1 MSPSMKPEFLRTLSR
16 LIADE
21 TGAIAVMFAL
31 LLIPMILVVG
41 GAVDYARMIQY
52 RASLQNA
59 VDQAAIAGAAV
70 FSVPSQ
76 SALATQVA
84 TNYFNRTIL
93 PSSLSIT
100 APTVSTNSSGTINP
114 ALGSAAAYTV
124 TVSATAKVS
133 TTLLSLVIP
142 SATITATGTAGD
154 PVVAANLTLGHVNS
168 RACDGNSVYL
178 YEVPLNSSGNGY
190 DYSSVPAWTT
200 PAGLPTNNY
209 YMIGSSYQTVPA
221 GQVMPAF
228 SANQPLG
235 VALVNKTDG
244 NTTTGN
250 TNCGV
255 AVMGA
260 NSYGAPLGQVQYF
273 YSSLLLNNQ
282 SPSEI
287 ANTSY
292 TVTVITSNS
301 WLGSSIT
308 NVYNGTTPVLPLATG
323 SYNTLSTYL
332 GINAPGSGHSNCTST
347 SSTSILTTTT
357 VYTCSTQYF
366 TTKTS
371 ATPNCS
377 LYVQTG
383 VTQSYVNAL
392 SNSSTAPAAALSNCF
407 STSGGGAAY
416 AAPSCSQMSAL
427 SNSTSGIAP
436 AVVFWWDDAG
446 GVGPGEQYYSP
457 SSHCSATSA
466 NGPGY
471 GEDCQYK
478 NNFFAATCTMSGGSG
493 SGYTEVVLTQ

>member
-1 MSPSMKPEFLRTLSR
+1 MKPKFLRMPTR
-16 LIADE
+16 LITDE
-21 TGAIAVMFAL
+21 AGGIALSFAL
-31 LLIPMILVVG
+31 LLIPMILIVG
-41 GAVDYARMIQY
+41 GAVDYARMVQY

-59 VDQAAIAGAAV
+59 VDQAAIAGAAA
-70 FSVPSQ
+70 FSDPSQ
-76 SALATQVA
+76 SAIATQVA

-100 APTVSTNSSGTINP
+100 APNVSTNSNGTINP

-124 TVSATAKVS
+124 TVSATATVS

-154 PVVAANLTLGHVNS
+154 PVVAANLTLGHINS

-178 YEVPLNSSGNGY
+178 YKVPLNASGNGY
-190 DYSSVPAWTT
+190 DYSAVPAWTT

-209 YMIGSSYQTVPA
+209 FMIGSSYQTVPA
-221 GQVMPAF
+221 GQVMPSF

-235 VALVNKTDG
+235 VALVNVTDG
-244 NTTTGN
+244 NTGN
-250 TNCGV
+250 SGCGV
-255 AVMGA
+255 GVTGA
-260 NSYGAPLGQVQYF
+260 NSYGAPYMNKQTF

-282 SPSEI
+282 SPSE
-287 ANTSY
+287 NSNSSY
-292 TVTVITSNS
+292 TITVNS
-301 WLGSSIT
+301 TNSSQGSSIT
-308 NVYNGTTPVLPLATG
+308 SVYNGSTLVPPPTQS
-323 SYNTLSTYL
+323 SYNTLSAYL
-332 GINAPGSGHSNCTST
+332 GVNAPGSGYSNCTST
-347 SSTSILTTTT
+347 SSTTGSNTTTI
-357 VYTCSTQYF
+357 YTCKTQYL

-371 ATPNCS
+371 TKPNCS

-383 VTQSYVNAL
+383 VTQSYVNGL

-407 STSGGGAAY
+407 STTGGGAAY
-416 AAPSCSQMSAL
+416 AAPSCSQLSAL
-427 SNSTSGIAP
+427 SNSSTGIAP

-478 NNFFAATCTMSGGSG
+478 NNFFPATCTTNGGSG
-493 SGYTEVVLTQ
+493 SGNTQVVLTQ

>member
-1 MSPSMKPEFLRTLSR
+1 
-16 LIADE
+16 
-21 TGAIAVMFAL
+21 
-31 LLIPMILVVG
+31 MILVVG

-357 VYTCSTQYF
+357 VYTCSA
-366 TTKTS
+366 TS
-371 ATPNCS
+371 TLCPTLVLHRQPHFPTVFPLRVAERPMRRQAVRKCRHCR
-377 LYVQTG
+377 
-383 VTQSYVNAL
+383 
-392 SNSSTAPAAALSNCF
+392 TAPQVLLPRWYFGGTTLAAWDRASNTTARQVTARPQAQTARVTVKTASTRIIF
-407 STSGGGAAY
+407 SRRH
-416 AAPSCSQMSAL
+416 
-427 SNSTSGIAP
+427 
-436 AVVFWWDDAG
+436 VR
-446 GVGPGEQYYSP
+446 
-457 SSHCSATSA
+457 
-466 NGPGY
+466 
-471 GEDCQYK
+471 
-478 NNFFAATCTMSGGSG
+478 
-493 SGYTEVVLTQ
+493 

>member
-1 MSPSMKPEFLRTLSR
+1 MSPSMKPQFLRTLSR

-21 TGAIAVMFAL
+21 TGAIAMTFAML
-31 LLIPMILVVG
+31 LVPMMLIVG
-41 GAVDYARMIQY
+41 GVVDYARMIQY

-70 FSVPSQ
+70 FTVPGQ
-76 SALATQVA
+76 STLATQVA
-84 TNYFNRTIL
+84 TNYFNRAIL
-93 PSSLSIT
+93 PSSLSVT
-100 APTVSTNSSGTINP
+100 APSVSTNSSGTINP

-124 TVSATAKVS
+124 TVSATAQVS
-133 TTLLSLVIP
+133 TTLLSLLIP
-142 SATITATGTAGD
+142 SVTITATGTAGD
-154 PVVAANLTLGHVNS
+154 PVVAANLTLGHVNWQ
-168 RACDGNSVYL
+168 ACDGNTVYL
-178 YEVPLNSSGNGY
+178 YKVPLNASGNGY
-190 DYSSVPAWTT
+190 NYAAVPAWTT
-200 PAGLPTNNY
+200 TGGVPDNY
-209 YMIGSSYQTVPA
+209 YFIGSSNQSPPA

-228 SANQPLG
+228 AANQPLG
-235 VALVNKTDG
+235 VALVNVTNG
-244 NTTTGN
+244 NTGN
-250 TNCGV
+250 SGCGV
-255 AVMGA
+255 SVTGA
-260 NSYGAPLGQVQYF
+260 NSYGAPSGQTQKF

-287 ANTSY
+287 SNTTPY
-292 TVTVITSNS
+292 TVTVTTLNS
-301 WLGSSIT
+301 WFGSSIT
-308 NVYNGTTPVLPLATG
+308 SVLNGTTPVLPLASG

-332 GINAPGSGHSNCTST
+332 GINAPGSGYSNCTST
-347 SSTSILTTTT
+347 SSTAGSTTTT
-357 VYTCSTQYF
+357 IYTCTTQYL

-371 ATPNCS
+371 TKPNCS

-383 VTQSYVNAL
+383 VTQSYVDGL

-416 AAPSCSQMSAL
+416 AAPSCSQLSAL
-427 SNSTSGIAP
+427 SNSASGIAP

-478 NNFFAATCTMSGGSG
+478 NNFFPMTCKVSGGSV

>member
-1 MSPSMKPEFLRTLSR
+1 MPPSMKPQFLRTLSR

-21 TGAIAVMFAL
+21 TGAIAMTFAL
-31 LLIPMILVVG
+31 LLVPMMLIVG

-70 FSVPSQ
+70 FSVPGQ

-93 PSSLSIT
+93 PSSISIT
-100 APTVSTNSSGTINP
+100 APTVSTNSNGTINP
-114 ALGSAAAYTV
+114 ALGSSAAYTV

-133 TTLLSLVIP
+133 TTLLSLLIP
-142 SATITATGTAGD
+142 SATITATATAGD
-154 PVVAANLTLGHVNS
+154 PVVTANLTLGHVNS

-178 YEVPLNSSGNGY
+178 YKVPLNASGNGY
-190 DYSSVPAWTT
+190 DYSSLPAWTT
-200 PAGLPTNNY
+200 PGGLPTNNY
-209 YMIGSSYQTVPA
+209 YMIGSSFQSVPA
-221 GQVMPAF
+221 GQVMPSF

-235 VALVNKTDG
+235 VALVNITNG
-244 NTTTGN
+244 NTLGN

-255 AVMGA
+255 GVTGA
-260 NSYGAPLGQVQYF
+260 NSYGAPNQNTQKF

-282 SPSEI
+282 SPSEQ
-287 ANTSY
+287 ANSSY
-292 TVTVITSNS
+292 TITVNS
-301 WLGSSIT
+301 TNSRGGSSIT
-308 NVYNGTTPVLPLATG
+308 SVYNGLTLVPPPTQS
-323 SYNTLSTYL
+323 SYNTLSAYL
-332 GINAPGSGHSNCTST
+332 GINAPGSGYSNCTST
-347 SSTSILTTTT
+347 SSTAGSNTTT
-357 VYTCSTQYF
+357 VYTCTTQYL

-371 ATPNCS
+371 TTPNCS

-427 SNSTSGIAP
+427 SNSSSGIAP

-478 NNFFAATCTMSGGSG
+478 NNFFPATCTTSGGSG